1 MYDFFEISNEMLCV
15 ANREGYLTRV
25 NSAWKRA
32 LGWSQAELTSRPFID
47 FVHPDDV
54 DVTIREA
61 ARLHQGDGYEAVGFE
76 NRYRCRDGTYRWLSW
91 HTRFVPDT
99 SELVAT
105 ARDVTEQKL
114 AADALRLS
122 ELRFR
127 TLADNAPVSIFLCDM
142 AGQNTFVNRRWCEM
156 SGLTPEETAGY
167 GWRAAIHPDD
177 LAPKSSLFD
186 EKISIGREYDN
197 EYRVVHRSG
206 AIRWVRTFA
215 APIFDSKGEATSVV
229 GMTMDVTDQHEL
241 LAELRRERELLSELL
256 EVQERERRTVCN
268 DIHDGLM
275 QHVTAA
281 IMELEAT
288 EAEPLSATA
297 HFTLRRAVREL
308 RRGLE
313 DGRRVIRGIRPA
325 ELDRADIGLALE
337 QLVDQ
342 LQGSGIHVD
351 WKLDPGIGRL
361 PDALQTAFYR
371 VAQEALNNARRHSGT
386 DVIRVE
392 LNRCADQLRLRIR
405 DFGCGF
411 DPQSPRV
418 NGFGLKGMA
427 ERLRLV
433 GGALSIESGPDEGTT
448 VTATVPYQVEGN
460 MASKPSEQ
468 LVPPVEQVASP
479 DQARRANPAKHSIGP
494 SD

>member
-15 ANREGYLTRV
+15 ANREGYLIRV
-25 NSAWKRA
+25 NSAWTRA
-32 LGWSQAELTSRPFID
+32 LGWSEAELTSLPFID

-54 DVTIREA
+54 DATIREA
-61 ARLHQGDGYEAVGFE
+61 AKLHQGDGYEAIGFE

-91 HTRFVPDT
+91 HTRYVSDT

-105 ARDVTEQKL
+105 ARDVTDQKL

-127 TLADNAPVSIFLCDM
+127 TLAAHAPVSIFLCDM

-177 LAPKSSLFD
+177 LSPKTTLFD
-186 EKISIGREYDN
+186 EKMSIGQEYDN

-215 APIFDSKGEATSVV
+215 APIFDAEGAATSVV
-229 GMTMDVTDQHEL
+229 GMTMDVSDQHRL
-241 LAELRRERELLSELL
+241 LEELRRERELLSELL
-256 EVQERERRTVCN
+256 EVQERERRAVCN

-288 EAEPLSATA
+288 EAGPLSANA
-297 HFTLRRAVREL
+297 HFTLQRAIREL

-325 ELDRADIGLALE
+325 ELDGAEIGLALE

-342 LQGSGIHVD
+342 FQGSGIHVD
-351 WKLDPGIGRL
+351 WKLDPGFGRL
-361 PDALQTAFYR
+361 PDALQTALYR

-411 DPQSPRV
+411 NPQSPRV

-433 GGALSIESGPDEGTT
+433 GGTLSIESAPDEGTT
-448 VTATVPYQVEGN
+448 VTATVPYKIEGGV
-460 MASKPSEQ
+460 PSG
-468 LVPPVEQVASP
+468 PPEQVALAQQQVAP
-479 DQARRANPAKHSIGP
+479 PTQAGLAERAEQSRGT